1 MSGGTTDYPHW
12 RPEFSLIAKA
22 DVGLGWMNPAAD
34 DFPPRSALERRSAP
48 ASSGKCW
55 STRPWD
61 KFFDDWQER
70 RAGRV
75 A

>member
-34 DFPPRSALERRSAP
+34 DFPAPLCSGTAICPRELRQVLVDTAM
-48 ASSGKCW
+48 G
-55 STRPWD
+55 
-61 KFFDDWQER
+61 
-70 RAGRV
+70 
-75 A
+75 